1 MWLNYP
7 NNPTGAVAD
16 LAFFEE
22 AVAFAKKHDILIC
35 HDSAYSEMTYDGY
48 VAPSIFEV
56 PGAKD
61 VAVEF
66 GSCSKPFNMTGW
78 RIGFVVGNSVAVK
91 ALTTCKSDADSGVF
105 QAIQYAGMAG
115 LNAALEMVNCS
126 LAPALSTLPAV
137 ISWLADSMR
146 WVGIWPIRKEPS
158 MFGLLYLRAIPP
170 APLPSLFWTRPRS
183 LLLLVLVMDLL
194 AKAFSELP

>member
-1 MWLNYP
+1 M
-7 NNPTGAVAD
+7 
-16 LAFFEE
+16 
-22 AVAFAKKHDILIC
+22 AFAKKHDILIC

-91 ALTTCKSDADSGVF
+91 ALTTYKSNVDSGVF
-105 QAIQYAGMAG
+105 HAIQYAGIVG
-115 LNAALEMVNCS
+115 LNHPEEIVSASRAKYAARRDRCV
-126 LAPALSTLPAV
+126 
-137 ISWLADSMR
+137 
-146 WVGIWPIRKEPS
+146 
-158 MFGLLYLRAIPP
+158 
-170 APLPSLFWTRPRS
+170 
-183 LLLLVLVMDLL
+183 
-194 AKAFSELP
+194 